1 MGRKKALGIAAVF
14 TVVGLIVGLVLSS
27 NFGFQS
33 RAFTDNDKEA
43 GGMATPPRI
52 SREASDR
59 LMKYSDAMVELV
71 GSVQPSVVSVMT
83 SHKVVTGVGME
94 GNPLLEDPF
103 FRRFFGD
110 DFVHPNEGQR
120 ERKESALGSGVIVEK
135 NGYIITN
142 YHVVKDAEEIKVTL
156 GDKREFKGKVVGTDP
171 KTDVAVV
178 KIDAHDLPAI
188 RWGNSDKLRVGEL
201 VLAVGSPYGLSQ
213 TVTSG
218 IVSAKG
224 RANVR
229 IADYEDFIQTDA
241 AINPGNSGGP
251 LVNSEG
257 ELVGINTAIFST
269 SGGYQGIGFSIPSNM
284 VRQVMDSLIKEGK
297 VTRGWLGVTIQPLS
311 KDMAAQFG
319 LKDQKGSIVSD
330 VTEGGPAEKAG
341 LKSGDIIT
349 EFDGKPV
356 DDPSVLRNIVASTH
370 PGAKL
375 LMKIVRD
382 GKPMTL
388 TVEIEELKET
398 KAQAKA
404 QPQGKIENSLR
415 GVTVQNLTPELRDKM
430 GVPER
435 IKGVVISQV
444 SEDTSEYLK
453 PGDIILE
460 VNKTR
465 VTSVREYIELV
476 SGIKA
481 GQGILLRLYR
491 DGGIIFLI
499 IPA

>member
-1 MGRKKALGIAAVF
+1 MSRKKALSIAAVF

-27 NFGFQS
+27 DFGFQS
-33 RAFTDNDKEA
+33 KAFTDSNKETVN
-43 GGMATPPRI
+43 MAAPPRM
-52 SREASDR
+52 SQAATDT

-71 GSVQPSVVSVMT
+71 EAVKPSVVSVMT

-94 GNPLLEDPF
+94 GNPFLEDPF

-110 DFVHPNEGQR
+110 DFVHPGGGPH

-135 NGYIITN
+135 DGYIITN

-156 GDKREFKGKVVGTDP
+156 GDKREFKGKVIGTDP

-178 KIDAHDLPAI
+178 KIEARDLPAI
-188 RWGNSDKLRVGEL
+188 RWGDSDKLRVGET

-251 LVNSEG
+251 LVNARG

-284 VRQVMDSLIKEGK
+284 VRVVMDSLIKEGK

-341 LKSGDIIT
+341 LKPGDIIT
-349 EFDGKPV
+349 AFDGKPV

-375 LMKIVRD
+375 KMEIIRN
-382 GKPMTL
+382 GKPKTL
-388 TVEIEELKET
+388 TVEIEELKEP
-398 KAQAKA
+398 KAPSRVQ
-404 QPQGKIENSLR
+404 QQGKIDNVMK

-430 GVPER
+430 GLSER
-435 IKGVVISQV
+435 IQGVVITQV
-444 SEDTSEYLK
+444 TDEVSDYLR
-453 PGDIILE
+453 PGDVILE
-460 VNKTR
+460 VNKTA
-465 VTSVREYIELV
+465 VTNVKEYMDV
-476 SGIKA
+476 VTRIKA
-481 GQGILLRLYR
+481 GQNILLRLAR
-491 DGGIIFLI
+491 DGGIVFLI
-499 IPA
+499 IPG